1 METAAEAIAYIH
13 GRNKWKKTPS
23 FERIEALLAQLGH
36 PEQAS
41 QFIHVT
47 GTNGKGSTS
56 KILAQVLRAVGLR
69 VGLFTSPFIMTFN
82 ERIQDEQGNI
92 PDADLLAIMQQIQ
105 PIADELDNRLADGGP
120 TEFET
125 LTAMMFMYFAQH
137 PVDVV
142 ILEVGVGGTWDST
155 QVIKDKLAAVITTVG
170 LDHTHVL
177 GETLAEIAT
186 NKAGIVQRQRP
197 VITGTLPF
205 EAAAVV
211 QTVAAA
217 AGARVYQLGRDFQV
231 TPFSGDAAGER
242 FAVHGTIDFADLT
255 ISLQGRYQIDNA
267 AVALQTAALVLPVFN
282 RQLTATIAHTGLE
295 QVVWPVR
302 FEQIAAQPT
311 IILDGAHNLHGVSA
325 LAETIASRYTKQ
337 RVFVLFSALADKN
350 YPAML
355 QKLADLSNVQVSV
368 VGFQAPG
375 HRSEM
380 DLQAASKAVIGQ
392 PVAVYDDWQAGYAV
406 LQTQVTP
413 DDVIIF
419 TGSLYFVSEVRAAL
433 I

>member
-1 METAAEAIAYIH
+1 M
-13 GRNKWKKTPS
+13 
-23 FERIEALLAQLGH
+23 LARLGH
-36 PEQAS
+36 PERAS

-56 KILAQVLRAVGLR
+56 KILAQVLRAAGLR

-82 ERIQDEQGNI
+82 ERIQDEHGNI

-105 PIADELDNRLADGGP
+105 PIADELDQILADGGP

-142 ILEVGVGGTWDST
+142 ILEVGIGGTWDST
-155 QVIKDKLAAVITTVG
+155 QVIQDKLAAVITTVG

-177 GETLAEIAT
+177 GDTLAEIAT
-186 NKAGIVQRQRP
+186 QKAGIIQRQRP
-197 VITGTLPF
+197 VITGDLPV
-205 EAAAVV
+205 EAAAVID
-211 QTVAAA
+211 TVATA
-217 AGARVYQLGRDFQV
+217 AGAPIYRLGHEFNV
-231 TPFSGDAAGER
+231 KPLAGT
-242 FAVHGTIDFADLT
+242 AVGEAFNMTGTLALADLMV
-255 ISLQGRYQIDNA
+255 SLKGRYQMDNA
-267 AVALQTAALVLPVFN
+267 AVALQTAALVLPMFQ
-282 RQLTATIAHTGLE
+282 RTLTVAIARAGLAS
-295 QVVWPVR
+295 VTWPVR
-302 FEQIAAQPT
+302 FEKIASQPT
-311 IILDGAHNLHGVSA
+311 IILDGAHNLHGVKA
-325 LAETIASRYTKQ
+325 LAETIRQQYQTQ

-355 QKLADLSNVQVSV
+355 QQLADLPNVHVNV

-375 HRSEM
+375 HRIEM
-380 DLQAASKAVIGQ
+380 NLQAASQAVTGQ
-392 PVAVYDDWQAGYAV
+392 MVSVYDDWQAGYAAV
-406 LQTQVTP
+406 QTQLKPT
-413 DDVIIF
+413 DVVIF